1 MGSSGGGSPSN
12 TTQTTVTEPPEEVR
26 PYIGPFMRNAE
37 RLSRTPFSE
46 YGGERISPLTKYHG
60 AGLNMVAGRSL
71 YGDPAVEAGRGM
83 LTGALSGD
91 YFNDPA
97 YAAAFNR
104 NADLI
109 AQRIGTM
116 AGQGSS
122 GLTNTGLQEQHRDM
136 LTDLGEKMAYRERGL
151 LPSHLQSALAYGQEP
166 YQAAQ
171 RLMGAGDIV
180 RSFDQDRINEAMR
193 AFRAQ
198 QQWPFQ
204 MADVMGNAIR
214 MGMGGGG
221 TVTQTSP
228 GYYESDQTA
237 NLLGAGLVGAGLY
250 DQWKQPTTGI
260 SGGGR

>member
-12 TTQTTVTEPPEEVR
+12 TTQTTVTELPKEVA
-26 PYIGPFMRNAE
+26 PYIGPSMEESE

-46 YGGERISPLTKYHG
+46 YSGERISPLTPYHG
-60 AGLNMVAGRSL
+60 AGLDMVAGRSL
-71 YGDPAVEAGRGM
+71 YGDPAVEAGRRT

-109 AQRIGTM
+109 AQRIGAM

-136 LTDLGEKMAYRERGL
+136 LTNLGTEMAYRERGL
-151 LPSHLQSALAYGQEP
+151 LPRHLQSALAYGQEP

-193 AFRAQ
+193 AFSAQ

-204 MADVMGNAIR
+204 MADVMRNAIR
-214 MGMGGGG
+214 AGMGGGG

-228 GYYESDQTA
+228 GYYEPNQTA
-237 NLLGAGLVGAGLY
+237 NLLGGGLLGYGLY
-250 DQWKQPTTGI
+250 DHFT
-260 SGGGR
+260 R